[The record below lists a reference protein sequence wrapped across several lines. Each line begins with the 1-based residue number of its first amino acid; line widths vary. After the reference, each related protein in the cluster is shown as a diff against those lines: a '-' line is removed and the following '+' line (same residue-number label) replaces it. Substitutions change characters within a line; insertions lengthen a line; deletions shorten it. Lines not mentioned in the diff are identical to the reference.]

1 MQTTITAK
9 GQITIP
15 AKLRRKFH
23 LRPGDV
29 LQFDENASFLKA
41 MPAFDI
47 KTMRAV
53 IGCSRNV
60 GPDMSPEK
68 WLAETRG
75 PVDLPKKR

>member
-1 MQTTITAK
+1 MRTTVTVK

-29 LQFDENASFLKA
+29 LQFDENAAFLKA
-41 MPAFDI
+41 MPAFEV

-53 IGCSRNV
+53 IGCSRHV
-60 GPDMSPEK
+60 GPGVSPEK
-68 WLAETRG
+68 WLEETRG
-75 PVDLPKKR
+75 TVDLPPKR